1 MRSDSEYREEIEAH
15 IDLETHANIER
26 GMSPEEA
33 RLAAMRA
40 FGGVEST
47 RQRLREGRTTYG
59 LTTLLQDGRYGLRMI
74 ARNRLLSCSV
84 VLTLTAGLGVTTGVF
99 GFLNPLVFKPVVAD
113 DPSSFALSPRTSVTA
128 DEYEALRD
136 GARTFRELAAFSA
149 RGQQWATVGVGRG
162 EAVGT
167 TLVSCNFFA
176 VFRAAALAGRLLDD
190 ADCTSLRPVMV
201 LAERLWRARF
211 ASDPS
216 IVGKTVTY
224 GEHLVTIVGV
234 VRASPTEPRIIAF
247 NTDAWAP
254 LHLSVR
260 PGQAAERPWLALAG
274 RLNPG
279 YSRSAATT
287 ELETM
292 ARQFDRSGQ
301 PPVLMR
307 FTDGSMWAEQE
318 EMRWWAA
325 LILALPTLLMLVAS
339 VNVATLLLGR
349 SAARRQEV
357 AIRLAL
363 GASRTR
369 LVRMLLTEHFLLA
382 GIAALASL
390 LIAYWVPPIAFQF
403 LAGSS
408 ASRMPDFTPDWR
420 VFAYL
425 LMCVVAAAAASGVV
439 PALESL
445 NLRLADSLRG
455 RPFARRHRRM
465 SRIRVGVQ
473 VGLSIAPLVVIAMF
487 ARAEYGLTDPGLETR
502 QVVIG
507 FLPQEQRDPAV
518 RRVLTERIAALPGV
532 RSVAYSRDIPLV
544 VQNVEE
550 MDIGPTRDDSV
561 QIHQDAVS
569 PGYFRTMGIPIVAGR
584 EFLDS
589 DLHRAS
595 GIKPAVVSETFA
607 RRFLSG
613 GSPIGRMVS
622 LWIGRFEV
630 VGVARDRHRGLLPP
644 SADNALVYVLNP
656 EEDSIVLVRFDG
668 ELAGLAPQLR
678 AVLASATASGV
689 SLESLQTYMD
699 TELMFFR
706 RLEALIAVLGAV
718 FVVLS
723 VVGAFGVV
731 AFSAI
736 QRRKEVAIRLAL
748 GASRG
753 DALRAILRSG
763 LRPIPIGVAGG
774 LLLTWGGLKA
784 AAAQGMLR
792 GIEVQDPLPYVLA
805 SALMVVVVLAAMVM
819 PAHAAAT
826 SHPLDA
832 LREE

>member
-1 MRSDSEYREEIEAH
+1 
-15 IDLETHANIER
+15 
-26 GMSPEEA
+26 
-33 RLAAMRA
+33 
-40 FGGVEST
+40 
-47 RQRLREGRTTYG
+47 
-59 LTTLLQDGRYGLRMI
+59 
-74 ARNRLLSCSV
+74 
-84 VLTLTAGLGVTTGVF
+84 
-99 GFLNPLVFKPVVAD
+99 
-113 DPSSFALSPRTSVTA
+113 
-128 DEYEALRD
+128 
-136 GARTFRELAAFSA
+136 
-149 RGQQWATVGVGRG
+149 
-162 EAVGT
+162 
-167 TLVSCNFFA
+167 
-176 VFRAAALAGRLLDD
+176 
-190 ADCTSLRPVMV
+190 
-201 LAERLWRARF
+201 
-211 ASDPS
+211 
-216 IVGKTVTY
+216 
-224 GEHLVTIVGV
+224 
-234 VRASPTEPRIIAF
+234 
-247 NTDAWAP
+247 
-254 LHLSVR
+254 
-260 PGQAAERPWLALAG
+260 
-274 RLNPG
+274 
-279 YSRSAATT
+279 
-287 ELETM
+287 
-292 ARQFDRSGQ
+292 
-301 PPVLMR
+301 
-307 FTDGSMWAEQE
+307 
-318 EMRWWAA
+318 
-325 LILALPTLLMLVAS
+325 
-339 VNVATLLLGR
+339 
-349 SAARRQEV
+349 
-357 AIRLAL
+357 
-363 GASRTR
+363 
-369 LVRMLLTEHFLLA
+369 
-382 GIAALASL
+382 
-390 LIAYWVPPIAFQF
+390 
-403 LAGSS
+403 
-408 ASRMPDFTPDWR
+408 
-420 VFAYL
+420 
-425 LMCVVAAAAASGVV
+425 
-439 PALESL
+439 
-445 NLRLADSLRG
+445 
-455 RPFARRHRRM
+455 
-465 SRIRVGVQ
+465 
-473 VGLSIAPLVVIAMF
+473 
-487 ARAEYGLTDPGLETR
+487 
-502 QVVIG
+502 
-507 FLPQEQRDPAV
+507 
-518 RRVLTERIAALPGV
+518 
-532 RSVAYSRDIPLV
+532 V